1 MKSISTKLFL
11 TTVALIWLVV
21 LVGDTLSMFI
31 FERRDMTFRAW
42 ETVISGKQ
50 FPPFLPNY
58 IFENRI
64 YGDLANFAKIS
75 ELRRF
80 RSQRFCTDARGFRN
94 PAFENG
100 TRLPLV
106 AIGDSDMA
114 GSSLSDNETYT
125 SQLGQ
130 MLGVPVYNYSPM
142 SPIIFLGDDRFRKN
156 PPEILIW
163 EAVERTINDR
173 AYQVYTT
180 IPVQSNIFIPDEY
193 REKKRIPEARP
204 RLLTG
209 WCQWAFHTVR
219 WRLTGLHNPQIGYI
233 DTNNGMLFYKK
244 GIDLL
249 NQTADERGLATVVD
263 GIVRIHE
270 ICRRRGITLVYM
282 PLPDKENIYQQWLP
296 PILRGYNNQ
305 KPFVSELVSALNAR
319 GVTTVSLYEPFLS
332 AAKNKKLL
340 YFEDDSHWNSDGV
353 ELAAQTTMHRLR
365 QRCIGGK
372 Q

>member
-42 ETVISGKQ
+42 ETVISGRQ
-50 FPPFLPNY
+50 FPPFLPNA
-58 IFENRI
+58 IFEKPI
-64 YGDLANFAKIS
+64 YGDLVNFAKIL
-75 ELRRF
+75 EFRRF
-80 RSQRFCTDARGFRN
+80 RSQRFCTDAFGFRN
-94 PAFENG
+94 PAFENS
-100 TRLPLV
+100 TRFPLV

-125 SQLGQ
+125 SKLGQ

-142 SPIIFLGDDRFRKN
+142 SPIVFLGDDRFRKN

-163 EAVERTINDR
+163 EAIERTINNCN
-173 AYQVYTT
+173 YKVYTT
-180 IPVQSNIFIPDEY
+180 IPVKSNILIPDEY
-193 REKKRIPEARP
+193 RRKKTIPETRP
-204 RLLTG
+204 GLLTKC
-209 WCQWAFHTVR
+209 CQWAFHTAR
-219 WRLTGLHNPQIGYI
+219 WRLIGLHNPQIGYI

-244 GIDLL
+244 GINLL
-249 NQTADERGLATVVD
+249 NKTADERGLATVVD
-263 GIVRIHE
+263 GIVRIQE

-296 PILRGYNNQ
+296 PALRGYNNQ

-319 GVTTVSLYEPFLS
+319 GVATVSLYDPFLS

-340 YFEDDSHWNSDGV
+340 YFEGDSHWNPDGV
-353 ELAAQTTMHRLR
+353 KLAAQITMRRLSALR
-365 QRCIGGK
+365 GGK
-372 Q
+372 

>member
-21 LVGDTLSMFI
+21 LVSDTLSMFI

-114 GSSLSDNETYT
+114 GSSLSDNET
-125 SQLGQ
+125 SQANWGRCL
-130 MLGVPVYNYSPM
+130 
-142 SPIIFLGDDRFRKN
+142 
-156 PPEILIW
+156 
-163 EAVERTINDR
+163 
-173 AYQVYTT
+173 AYQC
-180 IPVQSNIFIPDEY
+180 III
-193 REKKRIPEARP
+193 RP
-204 RLLTG
+204 CHPLFFWVMTG
-209 WCQWAFHTVR
+209 FV
-219 WRLTGLHNPQIGYI
+219 
-233 DTNNGMLFYKK
+233 K
-244 GIDLL
+244 
-249 NQTADERGLATVVD
+249 
-263 GIVRIHE
+263 IH
-270 ICRRRGITLVYM
+270 L
-282 PLPDKENIYQQWLP
+282 K
-296 PILRGYNNQ
+296 
-305 KPFVSELVSALNAR
+305 F
-319 GVTTVSLYEPFLS
+319 
-332 AAKNKKLL
+332 
-340 YFEDDSHWNSDGV
+340 
-353 ELAAQTTMHRLR
+353 
-365 QRCIGGK
+365 
-372 Q
+372 